1 MTSVQTALS
10 IYAIMARDVGD
21 ALDMIQECADCTALS
36 LLLGMLTVTGNPNTD
51 HTLNV
56 LFVQPVRQRLDQL
69 GSCDLRTD

>member
-10 IYAIMARDVGD
+10 IYAMMTRDASD

-36 LLLGMLTVTGNPNTD
+36 LLLGMLTTTGNPNTD

-69 GSCDLRTD
+69 RN